1 MKFHPYFLKRR
12 QEISRKDIR
21 NEWIVRVMTNPIREE
36 VQTDGRIRKWGWIEE
51 EERYLRVVVLSDNET
66 LFSAFFD
73 RRFRPQ

>member
-1 MKFHPYFLKRR
+1 
-12 QEISRKDIR
+12 
-21 NEWIVRVMTNPIREE
+21 MTDPIREE

-66 LFSAFFD
+66 LFNAFFD

>member
-12 QEISRKDIR
+12 QETGRKDIR
-21 NEWIVRVMTNPIREE
+21 NEWIARVMPNPIREE

-66 LFSAFFD
+66 IFNAFFD
-73 RRFRPQ
+73 RRFRQ